1 MQIQQFSPSEQEN
14 FVIEMTQMKQAG
26 HYVELGAFHSHD
38 GSNTRVLEQDF
49 GWHGVSFEIDD
60 KRRDQFVSNRSNP
73 CYGDA
78 LAFNYTEF
86 FEAAQWPKQ
95 IDFLQVDIDNGYDPA
110 MRPEGSAYTSL
121 LGLISL
127 PLNTFRF
134 SVITFEHDVNMYF
147 RNKSIRDAQREI
159 LDALGYTLV
168 VRTIHEDWWV
178 DPAAVCQDLFRPHLR
193 WDVL

>member
-1 MQIQQFSPSEQEN
+1 MQIQQFSSSEQEN
-14 FVIEMTQMKQAG
+14 FVIQMTQMKQAG
-26 HYVELGAFHSHD
+26 YYVELGAFDSHD

-86 FEAAQWPKQ
+86 FESAQWPKQ

-110 MRPEGSAYTSL
+110 MRPEGSAHTSL

-127 PLNTFRF
+127 PLNTYRF
-134 SVITFEHDVNMYF
+134 SVITFEHDANMYF
-147 RNKSIRDAQREI
+147 RNTSIRDAQREI
-159 LDALGYTLV
+159 LDGLGYTLV

-178 DPAAVCQDLFRPHLR
+178 DSAVVGQDLFRPHLR